1 MSIRSTLPVSVP
13 RHGHYAAPIPEQGIC
28 WAGSAASVKT
38 VNLALQGGGA
48 HGAFAWGVL
57 DRLLEDERIVLDG
70 VSAAIAGVLSAAR
83 LASGVAVG
91 GQAGAKRAF
100 SNVVAPACVPCFVGT
115 TAAQPVRL
123 AKRELYARS
132 SPTSMRAG
140 RWEQGNEADAD
151 PRHRFAD
158 AMLEL
163 SAISELNAD

>member
-13 RHGHYAAPIPEQGIC
+13 KHGHYAAPIPEQGIC

-38 VNLALQGGGA
+38 NLALQGGGA

-91 GQAGAKRAF
+91 GQAGAKRAL
-100 SNVVAPACVPCFVGT
+100 AMLWR
-115 TAAQPVRL
+115 RL
-123 AKRELYARS
+123 AYLAS
-132 SPTSMRAG
+132 
-140 RWEQGNEADAD
+140 
-151 PRHRFAD
+151 
-158 AMLEL
+158 
-163 SAISELNAD
+163 